1 METIVGIFH
10 STATAEQA
18 VDDLLKREMPAQS
31 LILLTRQEPKKYG
44 AEVRHEKELG
54 ELPDP
59 GSKATGAGKSGGK
72 VLGATV
78 GGSAG
83 FALAATA
90 AALTIPGLGIV
101 FAVGLGGA
109 ALLGL
114 GGAAAAAKAGD
125 SMGDALDTGVP
136 NEDAEFYRRLL
147 QHGYSL
153 VISNVRSGSDIS
165 TVREVFLHLGSEDAE
180 QARRDLREAA

>member
-1 METIVGIFH
+1 MGIFH
-10 STATAEQA
+10 SIATAEQA
-18 VDDLLKREMPAQS
+18 VDELLKREMSAQS
-31 LILLTRQEPKKYG
+31 LTLLSREEPKKYRNR
-44 AEVRHEKELG
+44 VHHEKDLG

-59 GSKATGAGKSGGK
+59 GSKAVGAGKSGGK
-72 VLGATV
+72 VLGATI

-83 FALAATA
+83 FTLAATA

-114 GGAAAAAKAGD
+114 GGAAVAAKAGD
-125 SMGDALDTGVP
+125 SMGNALDEGVSK
-136 NEDAEFYRRLL
+136 EDVAFYHRLL

-165 TVREVFLHLGSEDAE
+165 TVREVFRQLGGEDVE
-180 QARRDLREAA
+180 KARREIQEAA